1 MDQLISTLAISGIGL
16 VVVNN
21 VIRMLAV
28 NPF

>member
-21 VIRMLAV
+21 IIRILAMT
-28 NPF
+28 PF